1 MTAIA
6 RSNSHHGARIV
17 YGEVAFEL
25 LCDGG
30 LEHPVPEAN
39 SLKPRASVLCSV
51 SADLPAGA
59 GRADPSCRW
68 DGDRAM
74 IRAPGVVASLRH
86 LAPRRYA
93 VTAHVTA
100 GCGLEPLLA
109 AVAHAIGRRD
119 RLHDPK
125 RSAL

>member
-1 MTAIA
+1 MNASA
-6 RSNSHHGARIV
+6 RSNSHHGARVV
-17 YGEVAFEL
+17 YGQVAFEV

-30 LEHPVPEAN
+30 LEHPLPAGT
-39 SLKPRASVLCSV
+39 SPQPRASVLCSV
-51 SADLPAGA
+51 NADLPASA
-59 GRADPSCRW
+59 GCADPGCRW

-100 GCGLEPLLA
+100 TGGLEPLLA
-109 AVAHAIGRRD
+109 AVAQAIARRD
-119 RLHDPK
+119 RW
-125 RSAL
+125 